1 MGTFLVPEYREP
13 REEKSRILRGEPS
26 GCIVVVLI
34 CVTKY
39 GFSRMRSMVCSCG
52 KGEDPEHSNGRFCDH
67 SRSCDLTGLS
77 SSLSV
82 RIAASSVW
90 TLGSNRRGF

>member
-1 MGTFLVPEYREP
+1 MGTFLVPEHREP

-34 CVTKY
+34 CMTKY

-77 SSLSV
+77 SLSV

-90 TLGSNRRGF
+90 ALGPNRLGF